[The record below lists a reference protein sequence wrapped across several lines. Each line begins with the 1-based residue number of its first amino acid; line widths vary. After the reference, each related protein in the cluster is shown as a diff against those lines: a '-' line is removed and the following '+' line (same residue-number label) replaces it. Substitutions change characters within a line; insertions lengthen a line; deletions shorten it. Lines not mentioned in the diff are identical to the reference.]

1 MPRILVGILMLIGTA
16 GLMAGSATDGVVQV
30 TEITA
35 GSAMSAIALLSG
47 GLIVLRA
54 RRRP

>member
-1 MPRILVGILMLIGTA
+1 MTRFLSGILIFLGVSVA
-16 GLMAGSATDGVVQV
+16 LLADSGLEVPEV
-30 TEITA
+30 TA